1 MFKQRAILLVTASFL
16 LIIALLTSACDSGK
30 LKFNEAPVLE
40 ITSYAGIDPSAP
52 VDPNISYQETVL
64 FQQKIF
70 WNAYDPDG
78 VVKGYAY
85 RVLDSLGTP
94 IVTPGNETIDL
105 MGEFT
110 PAELKAVDSKYGWVL
125 HTPASS
131 TDPNQRTIWTSDV
144 FATIN
149 FPAKLDS
156 LGQQVYPKSTF
167 QVVAI
172 DNRGKISEIKTK
184 YFRSK
189 SEAPEV
195 FASSS
200 KGVFEKQ
207 LDNGTIVPSEIGQG
221 VKLVLTMKDHDPY
234 VGSTPWYFEYQIA
247 RYVLNNPTDTTVDT
261 TTATLDWVS
270 GWKSTRG
277 QEKVNEVILT
287 QFSEVPLLSNYMLNN
302 IEYPVRKTIT
312 VLRVRAFDLSGL
324 KSRTAVE
331 QEDGS
336 IRYYDYR
343 SYRFFVNGKYFPQTL
358 AYLHKCHALGDNHF
372 VERVDPGVTEV
383 LPFIKTPTG
392 TKIARPFYLHP
403 TQFATNDS
411 ILIPTA
417 FKMTALGN
425 TNNNNL
431 KVWLKWGYKGEF
443 TDDDPDDIKKFLPR
457 DSTGT
462 DYQTEIKYFEIQLNG
477 QRYMFGALKDDAY
490 QRSIGN
496 EDPNWL
502 RIPFDHEIA
511 QKINLGNLETNRI
524 HSLKIRTIDL
534 QDKTDPTPAEIQFEV
549 VSPKP
554 IAERSGTLILC
565 DEVKTT
571 PALPVARYYIY
582 KTYKQS
588 IPNHTFIFRTDW
600 KNAINSLPNSMK
612 GLSNYILAP
621 SYIQN
626 FKTIVMYHDF
636 NPSSSDFDLQADAL
650 RTYMN
655 LNGNVIISGA
665 DNIAST
671 HKRMLSVDENFFSR
685 YFGLTSNP
693 DQVRTLNLTPQYQF
707 KSWMTSANPTSN
719 TYPVIDV
726 ETTNNIVALV
736 NSRKGLSTFTVF
748 DNVNESN
755 IIYKS
760 VLKTPNNSDPYAP
773 QDNEE
778 GNALYNSFNNKAI
791 ATMKENGTLPG
802 TKGKAYLFGFPLSLM
817 NAMPQNGQSPTQ
829 IQTLLQ
835 QITQ

>member
-1 MFKQRAILLVTASFL
+1 MFKQRAILLVIASFL

-64 FQQKIF
+64 FQQKIY

-78 VVKGYAY
+78 IVKGYAY

-94 IVTPGNETIDL
+94 IVTPGNELIDNL
-105 MGEFT
+105 GEFT
-110 PAELKAVDSKYGWVL
+110 PTELKAIDNKYGWVL
-125 HTPASS
+125 HTPANT
-131 TDPNQRTIWTSDV
+131 TDPSKKTIWTTEVS
-144 FATIN
+144 AIIN
-149 FPAKLDS
+149 FPAQIDS
-156 LGQQVYPKSTF
+156 LGQQLYPKSSF

-184 YFRSK
+184 DFKSK
-189 SEAPEV
+189 SEAPDV

-200 KGVFEKQ
+200 KGVFEKK
-207 LDNGTIVPSEIGQG
+207 LESGVIVPSEIGQG

-234 VGSTPWYFEYQIA
+234 VGSTPWYFEYQIV
-247 RYVLNNPTDTTVDT
+247 RYVLNSPDDTEVDT
-261 TTATLDWVS
+261 TTATVDWQS
-270 GWKSTRG
+270 DWKSTRG
-277 QEKVNEVILT
+277 QAKVNEVIMT
-287 QFSEVPLLSNYMLNN
+287 QYSEVPLISNYMLNN
-302 IEYPVRKTIT
+302 VEYNERKTIT

-324 KSRTAVE
+324 KSRVAVE
-331 QEDGS
+331 QSDGTTK
-336 IRYYDYR
+336 YYDFR

-372 VERVDPGVTEV
+372 VERVDPGATDVM
-383 LPFIKTPTG
+383 PFIKTPTG

-403 TQFATNDS
+403 TQFAANDS

-425 TNNNNL
+425 NTNNNL
-431 KVWLKWGYKGEF
+431 KVWLKWGYKGEYQG
-443 TDDDPDDIKKFLPR
+443 DNPDDTKKFLPR
-457 DSTGT
+457 DSTGA

-502 RIPFDHEIA
+502 RIPFDHDIA
-511 QKINLGNLETNRI
+511 QKINLGNLATDQI
-524 HSLKIRTIDL
+524 HTLKIRVVDL
-534 QDKTDPTPAEIQFEV
+534 QDKTDPTPSEIQFEV

-554 IAERSGTLILC
+554 ISERSGTLVIC
-565 DEVKTT
+565 DEVKYTSS
-571 PALPVARYYIY
+571 LPIAKYHIY

-588 IPNHTFIFRTDW
+588 IPNNTFIFRTDW
-600 KNAINSLPNSMK
+600 KNAITSLPNSMRD
-612 GLSNYILAP
+612 LSDYILAP

-626 FKTIVMYHDF
+626 FKTIVMYHDYS
-636 NPSSSDFDLQADAL
+636 PSTSSFDLQADAL

-655 LNGNVIISGA
+655 LNGNVIISGG
-665 DNIAST
+665 DNVAST
-671 HKRMLSVDENFFSR
+671 HKRMLSVDENIFSR
-685 YFGLTSNP
+685 YFGLTTNA
-693 DQVRTLNLTPQYQF
+693 DDVRTLNVTPQYQF
-707 KSWMTSANPTSN
+707 KAWMTSVNPISS

-726 ETTNNIVALV
+726 ETTNNIITLV
-736 NSRKGLSTFTVF
+736 NSRDGLSTFTAF

-755 IIYKS
+755 VLYKS
-760 VLKTPNNSDPYAP
+760 VLKAPNADDPYAP
-773 QDNEE
+773 GTDEASV
-778 GNALYNSFNNKAI
+778 ALYNSFNNKTVAV
-791 ATMKENGTLPG
+791 MKENGLLAG
-802 TKGKAYLFGFPLSLM
+802 TKGKAYLFGFPLSIM